1 MDTDKFYILEVTLC
15 VTFLCFFVF
24 FREVSIFGSF
34 YLPVYIFNNI
44 KIKHFFMDL
53 NEKN

>member
-1 MDTDKFYILEVTLC
+1 MCDFSL
-15 VTFLCFFVF
+15 FSFF

-44 KIKHFFMDL
+44 KINKIIMDL